1 MPRRGKGISLPGSQ
15 SFSFPVFLQEVLSPP
30 QLIIPLSGLS
40 LWLKADAGV
49 TTTGNNYLSA
59 WADQSGNN
67 NSFSGSAVFVDNYI
81 NGKPAIYF
89 NGFDTYLDSPSTL
102 LDNFSQISLFG
113 VWFIPGGQVNKG
125 IFGTSNYSNLEITAN
140 PGVGV
145 RIRHNNYEETFIPD
159 GFSNLGEW
167 TISYLDA
174 QNQSGVFYKNGQ
186 EQIAI
191 ADPSAVEMPLAND
204 VTYSLGRYAYPSF
217 AGLNAQMF
225 VAEFIIYNR
234 RLTTPERQ
242 QVEQYLTLKYNIS
255 GAPAIT
261 PTPTASPAITP
272 SNTATPTMTPTKTSA
287 ATPAVTATPT
297 ATPAATPAVTATPT
311 ATPAATPAVTATPT
325 ATPAATPEATPAAT
339 PEATPAATPEATPA
353 ATPAVTATPTAT
365 PAATPA
371 VTATPTTTPTP
382 TVTASSGGTD
392 TAVNYTTFGTTPNPV
407 NGGSAF
413 DSWSIVPVNNAGTF
427 RASSNA
433 AGFGNVDT
441 AGFAFAAYGNPNANN
456 FVDIK
461 RNLAAGLTV
470 GYSFSAQ
477 IATAFRSGSKGISLY
492 SDTGWSAQLFNFNV
506 GGDQYTFDG
515 SNQGWTYSQTSIFNI
530 SAFQV
535 ASAQLN
541 VRVWRGSDAASKS
554 ITGQMRGF
562 KMYIANT
569 NAGNA
574 LNDLYFNNLA
584 VYRTA

>member
-325 ATPAATPEATPAAT
+325 
-339 PEATPAATPEATPA
+339 
-353 ATPAVTATPTAT
+353 
-365 PAATPA
+365 
-371 VTATPTTTPTP
+371 TTPTP

-477 IATAFRSGSKGISLY
+477 IATAYRSGTKGISLY